1 MGDHFSS
8 PRVFAD
14 PAADITD
21 IYAFPAR
28 TVPVMSCSSCAC
40 FLRLV
45 SRRLFSDPDQLSP
58 PGPSVTTSSTGGLT
72 GIRGR

>member
-21 IYAFPAR
+21 IYG
-28 TVPVMSCSSCAC
+28 
-40 FLRLV
+40 LLH
-45 SRRLFSDPDQLSP
+45 D
-58 PGPSVTTSSTGGLT
+58 GG
-72 GIRGR
+72 G